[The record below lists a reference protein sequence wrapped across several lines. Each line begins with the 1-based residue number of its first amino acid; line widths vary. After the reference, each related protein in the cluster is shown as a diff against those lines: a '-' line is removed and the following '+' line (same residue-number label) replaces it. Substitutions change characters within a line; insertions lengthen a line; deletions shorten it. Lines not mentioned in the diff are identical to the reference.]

1 MVVITKLMINM
12 AMKIM
17 EITHLGG
24 LKKQCDF
31 KFTYNEVNEWGYAKK
46 KKRAVEPKKKNIK
59 F

>member
-1 MVVITKLMINM
+1 
-12 AMKIM
+12 M

-24 LKKQCDF
+24 LKKNSDDF

-46 KKRAVEPKKKNIK
+46 KKELWSLRRKIWNLNAT